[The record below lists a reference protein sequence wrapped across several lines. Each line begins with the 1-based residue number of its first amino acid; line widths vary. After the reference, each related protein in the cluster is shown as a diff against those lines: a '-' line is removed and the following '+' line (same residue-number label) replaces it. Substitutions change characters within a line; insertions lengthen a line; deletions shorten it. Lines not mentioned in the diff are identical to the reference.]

1 MRWFALLLLCL
12 VTSGARAEE
21 AGHPLTL
28 WRVDGSANSVY
39 LLGSIHLLRAGDHP
53 LPHAIDAAYADAEV
67 LIMELDMDDL
77 DPAGAQAAF
86 NRAGVMTDGTTL
98 RDLMG
103 EEYYRAAEQAA
114 AAIDVPLDMLASSE
128 PWLAAMTVELMM
140 LYRIGFNP
148 MLGVEMFL
156 MSRAVADQKPIEGLE
171 EVEEQLEFLD
181 GLFHGLQLALEKVAS
196 QAEVAGGSA
205 HQDLLDP
212 LDVVLELDDHRWHE
226 VDGQMDVGVVGHHR
240 GHGRRRPRGR
250 LP

>member
-1 MRWFALLLLCL
+1 MRWFALLLLC
-12 VTSGARAEE
+12 VFTSGARAEE

-140 LYRIGFNP
+140 LYRLGFNP
-148 MLGVEMFL
+148 MLGVEMT
-156 MSRAVADQKPIEGLE
+156 MTNRPRNRRRKSRRPTSRQPTRSRPRSRPSSRWPRPTSRA
-171 EVEEQLEFLD
+171 
-181 GLFHGLQLALEKVAS
+181 AS
-196 QAEVAGGSA
+196 SSSRSTAGRSTCRWSSPPPGS
-205 HQDLLDP
+205 
-212 LDVVLELDDHRWHE
+212 WS
-226 VDGQMDVGVVGHHR
+226 GH
-240 GHGRRRPRGR
+240 
-250 LP
+250 